1 MIAACGRSSC
11 RASRTRAYIVDAVE
25 RGDDAIEQFKFYA
38 YDVAIIDW
46 RMPGGS
52 GVEVAA
58 WARKNDRPT
67 AILMLTARDTTPDRI
82 QGLDAGRRR
91 LPGQAFRFR

>member
-1 MIAACGRSSC
+1 MRILVAEDDRGLREVLVQGLEDAG
-11 RASRTRAYIVDAVE
+11 YIVDAVE

-58 WARKNDRPT
+58 WAR
-67 AILMLTARDTTPDRI
+67 
-82 QGLDAGRRR
+82 
-91 LPGQAFRFR
+91 